1 MTEAEWLNG
10 TDPNPAPMFEFLRT
24 ERGMARTKSGRR
36 KLRLF
41 ACACVRGIW
50 PLLRRPASREAV
62 ETAERVADGLENARQ
77 LYLAYSAAG
86 DAIGNESRQLG
97 KSPFWHSAE
106 AARHVAANCFDR
118 GDHPSVAHAA
128 YTSASAWT
136 IDKVGTDRTKRGAQT
151 RFRNT
156 LRARWAVHADW
167 LRDIVPNPFL
177 PPLRIPRWRTKDLIE
192 LAQTAYEKRHLPS
205 GHLDADRLAVLADAV
220 EEAGCQEAVVL
231 DHLRSP
237 GPHLRGCWAVD
248 LLLGKH

>member
-1 MTEAEWLNG
+1 MLTLDPGARMRVTKTSPRGAEVLI
-10 TDPNPAPMFEFLRT
+10 
-24 ERGMARTKSGRR
+24 ERGT
-36 KLRLF
+36 L
-41 ACACVRGIW
+41 
-50 PLLRRPASREAV
+50 
-62 ETAERVADGLENARQ
+62 
-77 LYLAYSAAG
+77 
-86 DAIGNESRQLG
+86 
-97 KSPFWHSAE
+97 H
-106 AARHVAANCFDR
+106 ANVVHTGSD
-118 GDHPSVAHAA
+118 
-128 YTSASAWT
+128 T
-136 IDKVGTDRTKRGAQT
+136 
-151 RFRNT
+151 
-156 LRARWAVHADW
+156 RWAVHADW